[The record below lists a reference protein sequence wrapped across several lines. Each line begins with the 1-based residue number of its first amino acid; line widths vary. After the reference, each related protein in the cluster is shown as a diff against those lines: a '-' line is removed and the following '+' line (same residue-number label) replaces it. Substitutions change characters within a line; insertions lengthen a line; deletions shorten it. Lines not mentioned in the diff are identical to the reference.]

1 MLGGGRRRGSLAT
14 QLNVKR
20 IDTIFREYGE
30 KFTCR
35 VISEDFSPIKPFGSD
50 LISFA
55 LPPES
60 DRFPRRTFQGDK
72 NRTLPTDERQRLD
85 YSLMKPLSSVWK

>member
-35 VISEDFSPIKPFGSD
+35 EDFSPIKPFGSD

-72 NRTLPTDERQRLD
+72 NRMLDERQRLD
-85 YSLMKPLSSVWK
+85 YSLMKPPSSVWK